1 MRNALRILVLVLV
14 LAVPAAAAPSTGGPV
29 AKALPAVVGTARVGE
44 QITGTN
50 GTWTGSGTISYTYRW
65 DRCDAPFSSLAVVD
79 CEECGEPVRPNELF
93 GAKIRR

>member
-1 MRNALRILVLVLV
+1 MRNALRIFVLVLV
-14 LAVPAAAAPSTGGPV
+14 LAAPAAAAPTTAGPV

-65 DRCDAPFSSLAVVD
+65 DRCDAA
-79 CEECGEPVRPNELF
+79 GNN
-93 GAKIRR
+93 